1 MARKTVIENDS
12 RVQEALEEFKIL
24 TELRME
30 MAQDAL
36 KAQDEETQAVIWRI
50 AQRLAY
56 GASGYIK
63 IRVNPPH
70 GGTVPVKIERDML
83 DANTLFL
90 ATEILKDL
98 ALFDVRIANYKFPP
112 SFCVSC
118 GAEIETSEKPQA
130 KKAAK
135 RRG

>member
-1 MARKTVIENDS
+1 MARKTVIENKE

-24 TELRME
+24 TELRYE
-30 MAQDAL
+30 MAMEAYNHQDDAT
-36 KAQDEETQAVIWRI
+36 KAVIDRI
-50 AQRLAY
+50 KDRLAL

-70 GGTVPVKIERDML
+70 GGTVPVRIERDML

-98 ALFDVRIANYKFPP
+98 AMFDVRVENYQFPP
-112 SFCVSC
+112 GICASC
-118 GAEIETSEKPQA
+118 GAEIETP
-130 KKAAK
+130 K
-135 RRG
+135 RGRK

>member
-1 MARKTVIENDS
+1 MARKTVIQNDE

-36 KAQDEETQAVIWRI
+36 KAQDEETQKVIWRI
-50 AQRLAY
+50 AQRLAV

-63 IRVNPPH
+63 VRVNPPH
-70 GGTVPVKIERDML
+70 GSFVPVKVDPEL
-83 DANTLFL
+83 VQANTLFV

-98 ALFDVRIANYKFPP
+98 AMFDVRVANYVFPP
-112 SFCVSC
+112 ITCVSC
-118 GAEIETSEKPQA
+118 GVEITAPKNGGR
-130 KKAAK
+130 K
-135 RRG
+135 RG